1 MRFAKYQ
8 GIGNDFVMFADPQDE
23 LRLTP
28 EIVRAL
34 CDRRFGIG
42 ADGVIRVAPAGGD
55 ADFFMD
61 YVNSDGSLGEM
72 CGNGIRCLAV
82 FAAAEGL
89 TDEDELKVETR
100 AGLKTITVAGDGIR
114 VDMGP
119 PRFRP
124 DDVPVAWRGDNA
136 LHAKV
141 ELPDEVV
148 EAACLSMGN
157 AHAVLFVDD
166 LAAVPLT
173 DLGPR
178 IETHPM
184 FPAGT
189 NVEFVVVES
198 PGRIAMSVWERGS
211 GQTLACGTG
220 ACAAAVAARL
230 LRGADETVTVA
241 MPGGELEV
249 EWSGSIDDVRPVFMT
264 GPAVKSFEGDVDLAS
279 LGRPAEAARASF
291 ELPAEAAR

>member
-8 GIGNDFVMFADPQDE
+8 GIGNDFVMIADPDDE
-23 LRLTP
+23 LRLSP
-28 EIVRAL
+28 ETVRAL

-42 ADGVIRVAPAGGD
+42 ADGVIRVAPPGGD
-55 ADFFMD
+55 GDFFMD

-89 TDEDELKVETR
+89 TDKDELRVETR
-100 AGLKTITVAGDGIR
+100 AGLKTIWATAGGIR

-119 PRFRP
+119 PSFRP
-124 DDVPVAWRGDNA
+124 EDVPVLWQGDDA

-141 ELPDEVV
+141 ELADQVV

-166 LAAVPLT
+166 LASVPPA

-184 FPAGT
+184 FPART

-198 PGRIAMSVWERGS
+198 PERIAMSVWERGS

-220 ACAAAVAARL
+220 ACAAAVASRV
-230 LRGADETVTVA
+230 LRGVSDRMTVA
-241 MPGGELEV
+241 MPGGELTV
-249 EWSGSIDDVRPVFMT
+249 EWAGSLDDVRPVYMT
-264 GPAVKSFEGDVDLAS
+264 GPAVKSFEGEVDPSS
-279 LGRPAEAARASF
+279 LGRPAEAA
-291 ELPAEAAR
+291 LP

>member
-8 GIGNDFVMFADPQDE
+8 GIGNDFVMFADPDDR
-23 LRLTP
+23 LRLTS
-28 EIVRAL
+28 ETVRAL

-42 ADGVIRVAPAGGD
+42 ADGVIRVAPGAEGG
-55 ADFFMD
+55 DFFMD

-89 TDEDELKVETR
+89 TNARELKVETR
-100 AGLKTITVAGDGIR
+100 AGLKTVWVAGDGIR

-119 PRFRP
+119 PAFRP
-124 DDVPVAWRGDNA
+124 DEVPVTWQGEDA

-141 ELPDEVV
+141 ELDDGVL

-166 LAAVPLT
+166 LAAVPLSE
-173 DLGPR
+173 LGPR

-184 FPAGT
+184 FPAAT
-189 NVEFVVVES
+189 NVEFVTVES
-198 PGRIAMSVWERGS
+198 PSRIAMTVWERGS

-220 ACAAAVAARL
+220 ACAAAVASRL
-230 LRGADETVTVA
+230 LRGADEAVTVA
-241 MPGGELEV
+241 MPGGELLV
-249 EWSGSIDDVRPVFMT
+249 EWSGSLDDRRPVYMT

-279 LGRPAEAARASF
+279 RGSPAEATLA
-291 ELPAEAAR
+291 

>member
-8 GIGNDFVMFADPQDE
+8 GAGNDFVMFADPDDG

-28 EIVRAL
+28 EVVRAL

-42 ADGVIRVAPAGGD
+42 ADGVIRVAPPTGGG
-55 ADFFMD
+55 DFFMD

-89 TDEDELKVETR
+89 TDATELRVETR
-100 AGLKTITVAGDGIR
+100 AGMKTVWVADGGIR

-124 DDVPVAWRGDNA
+124 ADVPVLWRGDDA

-141 ELPDEVV
+141 ELDDQVV

-166 LAAVPLT
+166 LDDVPLT

-198 PGRIAMSVWERGS
+198 AQRVAMSVWERGS
-211 GQTLACGTG
+211 GRTMACGTG

-230 LRGADETVTVA
+230 LRGADDTVTVA
-241 MPGGELEV
+241 MPGGELTV
-249 EWSGSIDDVRPVFMT
+249 EWSGSISDVQPVYMT
-264 GPAVKSFEGDVDLAS
+264 GPAVKSFEGDVELA
-279 LGRPAEAARASF
+279 
-291 ELPAEAAR
+291 

>member
-1 MRFAKYQ
+1 MRFAKYH
-8 GIGNDFVMFADPQDE
+8 GIGNDFVMFADPDDG

-28 EIVRAL
+28 EVVRAL
-34 CDRRFGIG
+34 CDRRLGIG
-42 ADGVIRVAPAGGD
+42 GDGVIRVAPGKDGG
-55 ADFFMD
+55 DFFMD

-72 CGNGIRCLAV
+72 CGNGIRCMAV

-89 TDEDELKVETR
+89 TDKTELNVETR
-100 AGLKTITVAGDGIR
+100 AGLKTVWVADGGIR

-124 DDVPVAWRGDNA
+124 EDVPVLWQGDDA

-141 ELPDEVV
+141 ELADEVV

-166 LAAVPLT
+166 LAGVPLT

-184 FPAGT
+184 FPTGT

-220 ACAAAVAARL
+220 ACAAAVASRL
-230 LRGADETVTVA
+230 LRGTDERVTVA
-241 MPGGELEV
+241 MPGGELVV
-249 EWSGSIDDVRPVFMT
+249 EWAGSAGDGPLGRPAQPVYMT
-264 GPAVKSFEGDVDLAS
+264 GPAVKSFEGDVAL
-279 LGRPAEAARASF
+279 
-291 ELPAEAAR
+291 

>member
-8 GIGNDFVMFADPQDE
+8 GIGNDFVMLADPDDR

-28 EIVRAL
+28 ETVRAL

-42 ADGVIRVAPAGGD
+42 ADGVIRVAPATGGG
-55 ADFFMD
+55 DFFMD

-89 TDEDELKVETR
+89 TDKSELRVETR
-100 AGLKTITVAGDGIR
+100 AGLKTIWVADGGIR

-124 DDVPVAWRGDNA
+124 EDVPVLWQGDDA

-141 ELPDEVV
+141 ELDDEVV

-166 LAAVPLT
+166 LAAVPVA

-178 IETHPM
+178 IETHEM

-198 PGRIAMSVWERGS
+198 AQRVAMSVWERGS

-220 ACAAAVAARL
+220 ACAAAVAARV
-230 LRGADETVTVA
+230 LRGTDERVTVA
-241 MPGGELEV
+241 MPGGELTV
-249 EWSGSIDDVRPVFMT
+249 EWAGSLGDVQPVYMT
-264 GPAVKSFEGDVDLAS
+264 GPAVKSFEGDV
-279 LGRPAEAARASF
+279 
-291 ELPAEAAR
+291 EL

>member
-8 GIGNDFVMFADPQDE
+8 GIGNDFVMFADPDDR

-42 ADGVIRVAPAGGD
+42 ADGVIRVAPGTGG

-89 TDEDELKVETR
+89 TDRSELKIETR
-100 AGLKTITVAGDGIR
+100 AGLKTVAVAGEGIR

-124 DDVPVAWRGDNA
+124 EDVPVLWRGDDA

-141 ELPDEVV
+141 ELDDEVV

-166 LAAVPLT
+166 AASVAPAE
-173 DLGPR
+173 LGPR

-198 PGRIAMSVWERGS
+198 PTRVGMSVWERGS

-230 LRGADETVTVA
+230 LRGTDASVTVA
-241 MPGGELEV
+241 MPGGELTV
-249 EWSGSIDDVRPVFMT
+249 EWEGSMDDVRPVYMT
-264 GPAVKSFEGDVDLAS
+264 GPAVKSFEGDV
-279 LGRPAEAARASF
+279 
-291 ELPAEAAR
+291 ELP

>member
-1 MRFAKYQ
+1 MKFAKYQ
-8 GIGNDFVMFADPQDE
+8 GIGNDFVMFADPDDR

-42 ADGVIRVAPAGGD
+42 ADGVIRVAPASGGG
-55 ADFFMD
+55 DFFMD

-89 TDEDELKVETR
+89 TDKHELKVETR
-100 AGLKTITVAGDGIR
+100 AGLKTVTVASDGIR

-124 DDVPVAWRGDNA
+124 ADVPVVWQGDDA

-141 ELPDEVV
+141 ELDDEVV

-166 LAAVPLT
+166 LGAVPLA

-189 NVEFVVVES
+189 NVEFVVVEP

-220 ACAAAVAARL
+220 ACAAAVASRL
-230 LRGADETVTVA
+230 LGGTDAGVTVA
-241 MPGGELEV
+241 MPGGELTV
-249 EWSGSIDDVRPVFMT
+249 EWAGSMADGQPVYLT
-264 GPAVKSFEGDVDLAS
+264 GPAVKSFEGEV
-279 LGRPAEAARASF
+279 
-291 ELPAEAAR
+291 ELT

>member
-1 MRFAKYQ
+1 MRFSKYQ
-8 GIGNDFVMFADPQDE
+8 GIGNDFVMFADPDDR

-42 ADGVIRVAPAGGD
+42 ADGVIRVAPGHGGG
-55 ADFFMD
+55 DFFMD

-89 TDEDELKVETR
+89 TDKDELKVETR
-100 AGLKTITVAGDGIR
+100 AGLKTISVAGDGIR

-124 DDVPVAWRGDNA
+124 EDVPVLWQGDDA

-141 ELPDEVV
+141 ELTDEVV

-166 LAAVPLT
+166 LAAVPVA

-198 PGRIAMSVWERGS
+198 PERVAMSVWERGS

-230 LRGADETVTVA
+230 LRGTDEAVTVA
-241 MPGGELEV
+241 MPGGELTV
-249 EWSGSIDDVRPVFMT
+249 EWAGSMTEVRPVYMT
-264 GPAVKSFEGDVDLAS
+264 GPAVKTFEGDV
-279 LGRPAEAARASF
+279 
-291 ELPAEAAR
+291 EL